1 MPDIFSTEYTELR
14 NAPHFIYNGY
24 HTRDFNVSNVQV
36 DSGLAK
42 ETFLPDR
49 TPTIEK
55 TRFSEKSYLLGY
67 TEEPLKFKVRLL
79 FDEHRF
85 TLPNIMA
92 LRRMI
97 DTSGFKEFRF
107 DNEEESALNIVVY
120 AMITGTSDMSHNV
133 INDGYVDLEFQTNS
147 PRRYSELMT
156 DEYDFS
162 IPASTKML
170 EEFTSELNTVY
181 TLEESFGRKIK
192 QYTARTN
199 YANIEE
205 LFSDNNNDNLP
216 DGWRL
221 ISGKPEDI
229 HIDSETK
236 DMKLSNVHLRKRLH
250 PINNRYYY
258 IRMHGSGGK
267 FRIHENDFD
276 ISDGFVH
283 IFKYRRNLLGNS
295 GTFDL
300 DSANNGIGEGWM
312 PVNPD
317 VGEYS
322 IDRNKEIQ
330 TIANNGILKTELNI
344 SKMQKYIVIAE
355 TPNGN
360 SKIKI
365 GNNTFFNESDTLHKH
380 KFIGSTTD
388 KDIQISA
395 MDGSNEVNYSHIRVF
410 AITDEEYKNFDT
422 LSNGEVRLE
431 YPHTDAH
438 DYFDIDYTN
447 ETGHINYIDMWE
459 LNDVHKK
466 QLDEGMTI
474 EHVVNFDYK
483 NYKAFLDSNKEKFSK
498 AKSNLLDNF
507 TKLESDKKIKF
518 TKLRNKTLILLQKME
533 LKFKALDLG
542 DNMKNYQWADLQP
555 HYKDVLKIS
564 AETKT
569 ILPEIQEF
577 IKLNSVYIDNINELA
592 DNKITVYNFGDKPVY
607 PTFYFESTNGSNI
620 TIRNKDTGESSV
632 IKDNIKG
639 EAITMIG
646 STEQIYTSRPSP
658 FFKYDSHDDNFIRLG
673 VGHNDLEFSGSFK
686 LKVQYQFV
694 LL

>member
-1 MPDIFSTEYTELR
+1 MSDIFSTEYTELR

-97 DTSGFKEFRF
+97 DTTGFKEFKF
-107 DNEEESALNIVVY
+107 DNEEESSLNIVVY
-120 AMITGTSDMSHNV
+120 AMITGTSEMSHNV

-147 PRRYSELMT
+147 PRRYSELMI

-181 TLEESFGRKIK
+181 SLEETFGRSLK

-205 LFSDNNNDNLP
+205 LFIDKNKDMLP
-216 DGWRL
+216 DGWKL
-221 ISGKPEDI
+221 ISGKPENI
-229 HIDSETK
+229 HIDSNTRN
-236 DMKLSNVHLRKRLH
+236 MKLNNIHLRKRIH

-267 FRIHENDFD
+267 FRIHENNFD

-283 IFKYRRNLLGNS
+283 MYKYRRNLLNNS

-300 DSANNGIGEGWM
+300 DSSGDGIGEGWISS
-312 PVNPD
+312 NPNF
-317 VGEYS
+317 GNYT
-322 IDRNKEIQ
+322 IDRDNEIQ
-330 TIANNGILKTELNI
+330 TISSNGILKTDLNI
-344 SKMQKYIVIAE
+344 AKMQKYIVIAE

-380 KFIGSTTD
+380 KFIGSTSD
-388 KDIQISA
+388 NNIQISA
-395 MDGSNEVNYSHIRVF
+395 MKDSTDVKYSHIRVF
-410 AITDEEYKNFDT
+410 AITDDEYKNFDN
-422 LSNGEVRLE
+422 LSNDEIRKE

-447 ETGHINYIDMWE
+447 ESGYINYIDMWE
-459 LNDVHKK
+459 LNDIHKK

-483 NYKAFLDSNKEKFSK
+483 NYKTFLDRNKERFTK

-507 TKLESDKKIKF
+507 TKLESDKKINF
-518 TKLRNKTLILLQKME
+518 ATIRNKTLILLQKME

-542 DNMKNYQWADLQP
+542 DDMRNYQWADLQP
-555 HYKDVLKIS
+555 HFKDIMKIS
-564 AETKT
+564 SETKS

-577 IKLNSVYIDNINELA
+577 IKLNSIYIDNITAIA

-620 TIRNKDTGESSV
+620 QIRNKDTGESSL
-632 IKDNIKG
+632 IEDNIKG
-639 EAITMIG
+639 ETITMIG

-658 FFKYDSHDDNFIRLG
+658 YFKYDSHDDNFIRLG
-673 VGHNDLEFSGSFK
+673 IGHNDLEFSGSFK
-686 LKVQYQFV
+686 LKIQYQFV